1 MKCIIFCITFLAL
14 LPSIALS
21 VPPVCPPGYT
31 SENICNCVWAE
42 SPCDL
47 PNGSGLLQEDQTCKL
62 SSCNDGFHAEGNSC
76 VSSVQ
81 GCAIDNGVG
90 ESTWIDA
97 SWSVCNVKS
106 CNTGFHQEQNSCES
120 NVSSCSISNGT
131 GERVW
136 PSTQCQVKT
145 CNTGYRVEANACV
158 AIPTPTPTPSPT
170 PPPSTQ
176 LPRFPA
182 SQVASAARRSA
193 YRFWDDANGSPFSS
207 HAFLGSTYGVLAY
220 QAFAGD
226 TSVDAKL
233 LSNMRSTM
241 TGGREPQGAGGYSAQ
256 HELHYFVA
264 AVFVKRT
271 PRLWNQLTALE
282 KEKLDIILKAAL
294 VGNAYSCSSTNP
306 QIVQNITP
314 IKNVVG
320 DQMWWRNAPNFQNA
334 CPAVVMTGFLYF
346 GTDQAN
352 SILNNFKK
360 GEFAALAQS
369 KGLPRIYDGFRL
381 DGPPGDRGGPRP
393 STADVENS
401 VKNWKWARNNQ
412 PGNAFASHMT
422 RMLELAFD
430 NNVSP
435 GLNNG
440 AGFSS
445 NGQMRGRI
453 ASNAANLPNRGRMG
467 MANEF
472 DTSDAGGPR
481 SAMSYVTTGTR
492 IVLDMLMLMG
502 ALDVYKMPTALK
514 ERVDIGMTDIK
525 YKNDN
530 GYLSHSKGGKPSANN
545 ENWTQ
550 PRYNDEWGMDYT
562 LGSWF
567 DVIKKM

>member
-1 MKCIIFCITFLAL
+1 MKTILSF
-14 LPSIALS
+14 IA
-21 VPPVCPPGYT
+21 
-31 SENICNCVWAE
+31 
-42 SPCDL
+42 
-47 PNGSGLLQEDQTCKL
+47 GLLLTSANAGAAVDPICPGGFKMVTMCACEWIETPCTIENGLGLTKEGGSCQVQ
-62 SSCNDGFHAEGNSC
+62 SCNSGFHITGNAC
-76 VSSVQ
+76 ESSVR
-81 GCAIDNGVG
+81 GCTIANGVG

-97 SWSVCNVKS
+97 TWSACTLKS
-106 CNTGFHQEQNSCES
+106 CNQGFHAENNSCVS
-120 NVSSCSISNGT
+120 NTSACSIANGT

-136 PSTQCQVKT
+136 PDTQCRVKS
-145 CNTGYRVEANACV
+145 CNTGYRSENNACV
-158 AIPTPTPTPSPT
+158 AVPTPTPT

-176 LPRFPA
+176 LPRFPN
-182 SQVASAARRSA
+182 SQVASAARRTA
-193 YRFWDDANGSPFSS
+193 YRFWDDADGSPFSS

-226 TSVDAKL
+226 TSNDAKL

-306 QIVQNITP
+306 QIVQNVTP
-314 IKNVVG
+314 IKNIVG
-320 DQMWWRNAPNFQNA
+320 DQMWWKNAPNFQNA

-352 SILNNFKK
+352 AILNNFKK
-360 GEFAALAQS
+360 GEFAQLAQS

-412 PGNAFASHMT
+412 PGNAFATHMT

-430 NNVSP
+430 NNVAA

-440 AGFSS
+440 AGFTI
-445 NGQMRGRI
+445 NGQSRGKI
-453 ASNAANLPNRGRMG
+453 MKNAATLPNKGKMG

-502 ALDVYKMPTALK
+502 ALDVYEMPTALK
-514 ERVDIGMTDIK
+514 ERVDVGMTDIK
-525 YKNDN
+525 FKNDN
-530 GYLSHSKGGKPSANN
+530 GYWSHAKGGKPSANN
-545 ENWTQ
+545 EDWTQ
-550 PRYNDEWGMDYT
+550 PRYNEDWGMDYT
-562 LGSWF
+562 LGSYF